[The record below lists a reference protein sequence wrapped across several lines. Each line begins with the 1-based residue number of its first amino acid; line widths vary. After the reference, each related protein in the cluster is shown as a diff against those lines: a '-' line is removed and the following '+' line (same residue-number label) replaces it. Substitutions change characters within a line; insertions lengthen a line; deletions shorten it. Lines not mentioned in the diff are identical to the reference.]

1 MDDEDEEARGRW
13 TKYRR
18 SNGTYY
24 ADLTRADGERERFS
38 LNTTDEREADRHID
52 MLNLKHFAYSAK
64 DIGITLEILQKDGSI
79 QVGVTHKKDIMLI
92 YHYQFLKYL
101 SVVKKISKRHMHSY
115 IELQKTLKYYGFS
128 WEFVDDMA
136 LLIDMQEKLLAVK
149 ARTTVE
155 KQMTLLRAFVN
166 WLYASNHI
174 SDSVK
179 NMVLSNIMTE
189 NHTRVITPK
198 ELMTL
203 TEFNA
208 LLEHAFTTD
217 RDFYMFLMLR
227 FILCTRIEEC
237 INISVNDI
245 RVRQI
250 NVRQQKTER
259 VKSITLPPTL
269 MAYINKYCRDNNLQ
283 NNIFIG
289 ANKNSKYY
297 YLKFKQALKTIG
309 LNPNYQLD
317 QIRHLSATLVNEL
330 FDKHDAALYLGHY
343 SSRDIT
349 SRYIVSESTTTLKIS
364 TALCYH
370 VEHLRDFTEKPIKKP
385 RTAPKTPQTKKHS
398 I

>member
-1 MDDEDEEARGRW
+1 MDDEDEEEARGRW

-38 LNTTDEREADRHID
+38 LNTTDEREADRHIEI
-52 MLNLKHFAYSAK
+52 LNLKHFAYSAK
-64 DIGITLEILQKDGSI
+64 DIGIALEILQKDSGI

-128 WEFVDDMA
+128 WEFVDDTA

-155 KQMTLLRAFVN
+155 KQMTLLRAYVN
-166 WLYASNHI
+166 WLYANNHI

-179 NMVLSNIMTE
+179 NNVLSNIMTE
-189 NHTRVITPK
+189 NHTRVIKPK
-198 ELMTL
+198 ELITM

-208 LLEHAFTTD
+208 LLEHAYATD
-217 RDFYMFLMLR
+217 RDFYMFLILR
-227 FILCTRIEEC
+227 FVLCTRVEEC
-237 INISVNDI
+237 INILVSDI
-245 RVRQI
+245 KLRQI
-250 NVRQQKTER
+250 DVWQQKTER
-259 VKSITLPPTL
+259 VKSITLPPIL
-269 MAYINKYCRDNNLQ
+269 MAYIHKYCRDNNLQ
-283 NNIFIG
+283 EYIFAG
-289 ANKNSKYY
+289 AGKHNKYY
-297 YLKFKQALKTIG
+297 RNKFKQALETLG
-309 LNPNYQLD
+309 LNPNYRLD
-317 QIRHLSATLVNEL
+317 RIRHFSSTLVNEL
-330 FDKHDAALYLGHY
+330 FDKYHASLYLGHY

-349 SRYIVSESTTTLKIS
+349 SRYIVSESSTTLKIS

-370 VEHLRDFTEKPIKKP
+370 VEHLRDFALTEEEI
-385 RTAPKTPQTKKHS
+385 ADLS
-398 I
+398 IANS